1 MKEFDLQGDSA
12 SGFSWRGKEPG
23 TQEGT
28 SAKPEPFVPL
38 GDIVGQ
44 KALLRIH
51 GAEQTPLPSGAEVAF
66 SRQYVPLLA
75 SERRARRELIQ
86 QWTITHDP
94 FVAAALC
101 KQEDL
106 EIPFLEELT
115 ATVGKKHANWRTVL
129 QWEARHDQQ
138 ARAELAHWL
147 AEAAMADDP
156 QDSKCFHAAEAA
168 LRRALADGPFE
179 RAKALAILWVL
190 RYVCEKHCWPTRSMV
205 KVALKEMNCRFPSS
219 KRGQNDARFFSGSVL
234 GRVLKDKGG
243 RPHR

>member
-1 MKEFDLQGDSA
+1 MPVVS
-12 SGFSWRGKEPG
+12 
-23 TQEGT
+23 
-28 SAKPEPFVPL
+28 
-38 GDIVGQ
+38 
-44 KALLRIH
+44 H
-51 GAEQTPLPSGAEVAF
+51 GAARNRAPKKGPPRSLNPLFRWAILSVRRRSCGYTVLNKRHCLPARKSRLVASTF
-66 SRQYVPLLA
+66 PLLA

-101 KQEDL
+101 KQEDR